1 MKKIF
6 RYVMPPLLVGLA
18 LTFGSCDEDT
28 AFVGSEIMPGKD
40 NVSTS
45 QNDYNVYSKS
55 IKVDSVLANT
65 NDCYL
70 GSIIDPETRAKTSCG
85 FLAQFHVM
93 DNYKL
98 PDMKR
103 MITDEQGKVIADSC
117 DIRIAFDKY
126 YGDSLMTMKLY
137 VHELDTNK
145 VMKENV
151 PYYTNLNPMDYVK
164 TDGGL
169 HTSLAYTIKDLTR
182 PETETD
188 GSKYLRSVVVRLPAE
203 YGSYILNKYYENPK
217 NFKNSY
223 QFIHHVC
230 AGFYFNTEGSVGSMI
245 NAEVSTMN
253 VYFRYHTTNAAGNDT
268 IIDGLQRMGATQEVL
283 QNTHIENML
292 PEGMIDENNGYTYV
306 KSPTGIFTE
315 VEFPVSEIVAG
326 EHYTDTIN
334 GAKISFR
341 KHNDE
346 VDSYFRLSPPSD
358 MLMVRKGVAFEF
370 FEKRLLPDSKSSYL
384 ASFNPI
390 TNSYIYAN
398 IGQMLTIMK
407 LERDMGAGVLPT
419 DSEDV
424 RKSKYV
430 VWEKE
435 NPDWNKVL
443 MIPVQAEYT
452 TKTDIY
458 GYPSKSLMSLSNSMD
473 LNSVKLE
480 GGNSNSLKMTVIY
493 SRFEK

>member
-1 MKKIF
+1 MKKVF
-6 RYVMPPLLVGLA
+6 RYIMPPLLVGLA
-18 LTFGSCDEDT
+18 FNIVSCDEDT
-28 AFVGSEIMPGKD
+28 AFVGAEIMPDMD

-45 QNDYNVYSKS
+45 SDEFNVYSKS
-55 IKVDSVLANT
+55 VKIDSVLANT
-65 NDCYL
+65 SDCFL
-70 GSIIDPETRAKTSCG
+70 GSIVDPETRAKTSCG

-98 PDMKR
+98 PEKKR
-103 MITDEQGKVIADSC
+103 MVTDANGKVIADSC

-182 PETETD
+182 PDVETD
-188 GSKYLRSVVVRLPAE
+188 GSKYLRSVIVRLPAE

-217 NFKNSY
+217 FFKNSY

-245 NAEVSTMN
+245 NAEVSTLN
-253 VYFRYHTTNAAGNDT
+253 VYFRYQTTNVAGNDT
-268 IIDGLQRMGATQEVL
+268 IIDGLQRMAATEEVL
-283 QNTHIENML
+283 QNTHVENKL

-315 VEFPVSEIVAG
+315 VELPVSDIVAG

-346 VDSYFRLSPPSD
+346 MEHAFRLTPPSD
-358 MLMVRKGVAFEF
+358 MLMVRKAEAFKF
-370 FEKRLLPDSKSSYL
+370 FEKRELPDMESSYL
-384 ASFNPI
+384 ASYNTI
-390 TNSYIYAN
+390 TNSYIYPN
-398 IGQMLTIMK
+398 IGQMLTVMK
-407 LERDMGAGVLPT
+407 IERDLGAGVLPM
-419 DSEDV
+419 DSEET
-424 RKSKYV
+424 RNGKYA

-458 GYPSKSLMSLSNSMD
+458 GYPSKTLMSLSNAMG

-480 GGNSNSLKMTVIY
+480 GGKANSLKMTVIY
-493 SRFEK
+493 SRFKK